1 MAADPADLA
10 NLHDIVLPPAVPYWP
25 PALGWWIVGFTLLA
39 MALLV
44 LARSMMRYR
53 HNAYRREALR
63 ELDAIGPIRDSATAQ
78 DVSAVLKRVALVTFG
93 REQVASLS
101 GRFWLAFLDR
111 TGPGTVFGQ
120 MLPLPGFDGSADG
133 DMIAAAAR
141 RWIRHHHRNDGSC

>member
-1 MAADPADLA
+1 MAVDPADLA

-25 PALGWWIVGFTLLA
+25 PALGWWIAGFTLLA

-53 HNAYRREALR
+53 HNAYRRAALR

-78 DVSAVLKRVALVTFG
+78 DVYTVLKRVALVTFG

-101 GRFWLAFLDR
+101 GRSWLTFLDR
-111 TGPGTVFGQ
+111 SGRTAAFGQ
-120 MLPLPGFDGSADG
+120 MPPLPGFDASADG

-141 RWIRHHHRNDGSC
+141 QWIRHHRRNFGSC